1 MVAAFVIAAAL
12 PVVASVPA
20 LAGAGDD
27 WRIVRYD
34 TREFCATTT
43 LTWDL
48 KRGRLSIAEGGC
60 DPHRAA
66 PPILTSKP
74 IRPYDLAL
82 LRILSSRVEAEGMAQ
97 ASCRSVPINPVPGPL
112 YFAVT
117 KGGREMRSP
126 NCLNALGVRLGEA
139 LTASLKP

>member
-1 MVAAFVIAAAL
+1 MVAAFVIAATL
-12 PVVASVPA
+12 PLVATSPA
-20 LAGAGDD
+20 LARAGDD

-34 TREFCATTT
+34 AREFCATTT

-60 DPHRAA
+60 GPHSAA
-66 PPILTSKP
+66 PPTVTSKP

-97 ASCRSVPINPVPGPL
+97 TSCRSVPVHPLPGPL
-112 YFAVT
+112 YFVVT
-117 KGGREMRSP
+117 KGGREIRSP
-126 NCLNALGVRLGEA
+126 NCLNALGVRLDDA